1 MIVISNFE
9 VTKGYEIWKKAF
21 ESNEAMRQKQNVKVL
36 AYGHE
41 KGNESNV
48 YTVVE
53 MNSIEDKQ
61 LKEPNMIKSR
71 ENAGVNHALTP
82 YFKGLYGKYNSFYT
96 TLYLYK

>member
-1 MIVISNFE
+1 MKVISNFE
-9 VTKGYEIWKKAF
+9 VTKGYELWKKEF
-21 ESNEAMRQKQNVKVL
+21 ESNEAMRLKHNVRVL

-61 LKEPNMIKSR
+61 LKEPSMVELR
-71 ENAGVNHALTP
+71 ENAGVNHASLKITS
-82 YFKGLYGKYNSFYT
+82 LVE
-96 TLYLYK
+96 

>member
-9 VTKGYEIWKKAF
+9 VTKGYEVWKKAF
-21 ESNEAMRQKQNVKVL
+21 ESNEAMRLNNNVKVL

-53 MNSIEDKQ
+53 MNSIADKQ
-61 LKEPNMIKSR
+61 LNEPNMIESR
-71 ENAGVNHALTP
+71 QNAGVNHASLKITS
-82 YFKGLYGKYNSFYT
+82 LVE
-96 TLYLYK
+96 

>member
-1 MIVISNFE
+1 MKVISNFE
-9 VTKGYEIWKKAF
+9 VTKGYEGWKKEF
-21 ESNEAMRQKQNVKVL
+21 ESNEAMRLQHNVRVL

-61 LKEPNMIKSR
+61 LKEPSMVELR
-71 ENAGVNHALTP
+71 ENAGVNHASLKITS
-82 YFKGLYGKYNSFYT
+82 LVE
-96 TLYLYK
+96 

>member
-1 MIVISNFE
+1 MKVISNFE

-21 ESNEAMRQKQNVKVL
+21 ESNEATRQKNNVKVL

-61 LKEPNMIKSR
+61 LKEPSMVELR
-71 ENAGVNHALTP
+71 ENAGVNHASLKITS
-82 YFKGLYGKYNSFYT
+82 LIE
-96 TLYLYK
+96 

>member
-1 MIVISNFE
+1 MKVISNFE

-21 ESNEAMRQKQNVKVL
+21 ESNEATRQKNNVKVL

-61 LKEPNMIKSR
+61 LKEPSMVELR
-71 ENAGVNHALTP
+71 ENAGVNHASLKITS
-82 YFKGLYGKYNSFYT
+82 LAE
-96 TLYLYK
+96 

>member
-1 MIVISNFE
+1 MKVISNFE
-9 VTKGYEIWKKAF
+9 VTKGYEVWKKAF
-21 ESNEAMRQKQNVKVL
+21 ESNEATRQKNNVRVL

-61 LKEPNMIKSR
+61 LKEPSMVELR
-71 ENAGVNHALTP
+71 ENAGVNHASLKITS
-82 YFKGLYGKYNSFYT
+82 LVE
-96 TLYLYK
+96 

>member
-9 VTKGYEIWKKAF
+9 VTKGYEVWKKAF
-21 ESNEAMRQKQNVKVL
+21 ESNEAMRLNNNVKVL

-53 MNSIEDKQ
+53 MNSIAEKQ
-61 LKEPNMIKSR
+61 LKEPNMIESR
-71 ENAGVNHALTP
+71 ENAGVIHASLKITS
-82 YFKGLYGKYNSFYT
+82 LVE
-96 TLYLYK
+96 

>member
-1 MIVISNFE
+1 MKVISNFE
-9 VTKGYEIWKKAF
+9 VTKGYEAWKKEF
-21 ESNEAMRQKQNVKVL
+21 ESNEAMRLKHNVRVL

-61 LKEPNMIKSR
+61 LKEPNMIELR
-71 ENAGVNHALTP
+71 ENAGVNHASLRITS
-82 YFKGLYGKYNSFYT
+82 LVE
-96 TLYLYK
+96 

>member
-1 MIVISNFE
+1 MKVISNFE
-9 VTKGYEIWKKAF
+9 VTKGYEVWKKEF
-21 ESNEAMRQKQNVKVL
+21 ESNEAMRLQHNVRVL

-61 LKEPNMIKSR
+61 LKEPNMIELR
-71 ENAGVNHALTP
+71 ENAGVNHASLKITS
-82 YFKGLYGKYNSFYT
+82 LVE
-96 TLYLYK
+96 

>member
-1 MIVISNFE
+1 MKVISNFE

-21 ESNEAMRQKQNVKVL
+21 ESNEATRQKNNVKVL

-61 LKEPNMIKSR
+61 LKEPNMIESR
-71 ENAGVNHALTP
+71 KNAGVNHASL
-82 YFKGLYGKYNSFYT
+82 KIISLVE
-96 TLYLYK
+96 

>member
-1 MIVISNFE
+1 MKVISNFE
-9 VTKGYEIWKKAF
+9 VTKGYEFWKKEF
-21 ESNEAMRQKQNVKVL
+21 ESNKVMRLKHNVKVL

-61 LKEPNMIKSR
+61 LKEPSMVELR
-71 ENAGVNHALTP
+71 ENAGVNHASLKITS
-82 YFKGLYGKYNSFYT
+82 LVE
-96 TLYLYK
+96 

>member
-1 MIVISNFE
+1 MKVISNFE

-21 ESNEAMRQKQNVKVL
+21 ESNEATRQKNNVKVL

-61 LKEPNMIKSR
+61 LKEPNMIELRK
-71 ENAGVNHALTP
+71 NAGVNHASLKITS
-82 YFKGLYGKYNSFYT
+82 LVE
-96 TLYLYK
+96 

>member
-1 MIVISNFE
+1 MKVISNFE

-21 ESNEAMRQKQNVKVL
+21 ESNEATRQKNNVKVL

-53 MNSIEDKQ
+53 INSIEDKQ
-61 LKEPNMIKSR
+61 LKEPSMVELR
-71 ENAGVNHALTP
+71 ENAGVNHASLKITS
-82 YFKGLYGKYNSFYT
+82 LIE
-96 TLYLYK
+96 

>member
-1 MIVISNFE
+1 MKVISNFE
-9 VTKGYEIWKKAF
+9 VTKGYEVWKKEF
-21 ESNEAMRQKQNVKVL
+21 ESNEAMRLQHNVKVL

-61 LKEPNMIKSR
+61 LKEPSMIELR
-71 ENAGVNHALTP
+71 ENAGVNHASLRITS
-82 YFKGLYGKYNSFYT
+82 LVE
-96 TLYLYK
+96 

>member
-9 VTKGYEIWKKAF
+9 LTKGYEVWKKAF
-21 ESNEAMRQKQNVKVL
+21 ESNKAMRLNNNVKVL

-53 MNSIEDKQ
+53 MNSIEDKK
-61 LKEPNMIKSR
+61 LKEPNMIESR
-71 ENAGVNHALTP
+71 ENAGVNHASLKITS
-82 YFKGLYGKYNSFYT
+82 LAE
-96 TLYLYK
+96 

>member
-9 VTKGYEIWKKAF
+9 VTKGYQVWKKPF
-21 ESNEAMRQKQNVKVL
+21 ESNEAMRQKDNVKVL

-48 YTVVE
+48 FTVVE

-61 LKEPNMIKSR
+61 LKEPNMIESR
-71 ENAGVNHALTP
+71 ENAGVNHASL
-82 YFKGLYGKYNSFYT
+82 KIISLVE
-96 TLYLYK
+96 

>member
-1 MIVISNFE
+1 MKVISNFE
-9 VTKGYEIWKKAF
+9 VTKGYEFWKKEF
-21 ESNEAMRQKQNVKVL
+21 ESNEDMRLKHNVRVL

-61 LKEPNMIKSR
+61 LKEPNMIELR
-71 ENAGVNHALTP
+71 ENAGVNHASLKITS
-82 YFKGLYGKYNSFYT
+82 LVE
-96 TLYLYK
+96 

>member
-9 VTKGYEIWKKAF
+9 VTKGYEVWKKAF
-21 ESNEAMRQKQNVKVL
+21 ESNKAMRLNNNVKVL

-53 MNSIEDKQ
+53 MNSIADKQ
-61 LKEPNMIKSR
+61 LKEPNMIESR
-71 ENAGVNHALTP
+71 KNAGVNHASLKITS
-82 YFKGLYGKYNSFYT
+82 LVE
-96 TLYLYK
+96 

>member
-1 MIVISNFE
+1 MKVISNFE
-9 VTKGYEIWKKAF
+9 VTKGYEFWKKEF
-21 ESNEAMRQKQNVKVL
+21 ESNEAMRLQHNVRVL

-61 LKEPNMIKSR
+61 LKEPNMIESR
-71 ENAGVNHALTP
+71 KNAGVNHASLKITS
-82 YFKGLYGKYNSFYT
+82 LVE
-96 TLYLYK
+96 